1 MALAIN
7 KLSKRFGN
15 TWALRDVSFEVA
27 DGSVI
32 GLFGASGSG
41 KSTLLN
47 AIAGTVKATSGSI
60 LVGGRDV
67 TKLKAKE
74 RGISLHIGHGDGGI
88 KGILSDFFDRS
99 ASGESQ
105 LSRFE
110 QSSATAGRIWLLDAP
125 FSKMDPQQRDVA
137 FAEIREAAKVGGR
150 IVFFASSDFDQ
161 IIDLTDEV
169 AVLDRGEIVQTGT
182 PQEIYDDP
190 RSVKLARATGQ
201 NNLIPAR
208 RLTSTNADL
217 PEFYT
222 IDGAHRVFAQSTEK
236 GRLGAINQNVTLAIR
251 PEQVVMSMGVS
262 FPEDNLLK
270 GVVTAIKFRGAIS
283 LIEFDIGG
291 LTIET
296 RVFKP
301 VGINIGD
308 ECMLGLPPHRI
319 QILKD

>member
-1 MALAIN
+1 MALEII

-15 TWALRDVSFEVA
+15 GWALRDISCEVA

-32 GLFGASGSG
+32 GVFGASGSG

-47 AIAGTVKATSGSI
+47 AIAGTVKPTSGSI
-60 LVGGRDV
+60 AVGGKDITRLNV
-67 TKLKAKE
+67 RE
-74 RGISLHIGHGDGGI
+74 RGVSLHIGRAKGGL
-88 KGILSDFFDRS
+88 KGILSDTFDKS

-105 LSRFE
+105 FSRFE
-110 QSSATAGRIWLLDAP
+110 KTSTTAGRIWLLDAP
-125 FSKMDPQQRDVA
+125 FSEMDPQQRDTA

-150 IVFFASSDFDQ
+150 IIFFASSDFDQ
-161 IIDLTDEV
+161 MIDLTDEV

-182 PQEIYDDP
+182 PQEIYDHP
-190 RSVKLARATGQ
+190 QSVKLARATGE
-201 NNLIPAR
+201 NNLISAR
-208 RLTSTNADL
+208 RLTSTSADL

-222 IDGAHRVFAQSTEK
+222 IDGAHRIFAQSTNK
-236 GRLGAINQNVTLAIR
+236 ARLGSINQNVTLAIR
-251 PEQVVMSMGVS
+251 PEQVVMSMETS

-270 GVVTAIKFRGAIS
+270 GVVTAIKFRGATS

-291 LTIET
+291 LKIET
-296 RVFKP
+296 RVFKV
-301 VGINIGD
+301 VGLNIGD